1 MQFRV
6 SDLAP
11 KGSTLLTWSLAAS
24 IDNIRLEMERTLGLP
39 KEEWV
44 GDGNPTKD
52 EKWVS
57 KKPTRRSTTFVL
69 RWRGHWDCRKKNG

>member
-1 MQFRV
+1 MGIQEADKTV
-6 SDLAP
+6 
-11 KGSTLLTWSLAAS
+11 
-24 IDNIRLEMERTLGLP
+24 DNIRLEMERTLGLP

-57 KKPTRRSTTFVL
+57 KKPTRRLCMAVFNKQ
-69 RWRGHWDCRKKNG
+69 GQAKKWSP